1 MLYVT
6 SMVVEP
12 RPETPQLVPLTN
24 DSLRERARAVI
35 RSSIVAGELLPGVL
49 YTVGYFTER
58 LGVSATPVREALGD
72 LASEGLIRPLPK
84 RGFTIPELSDLDLDE
99 LHEIRQLLEV
109 PTVTSLAET
118 VQESQLA
125 EVARS
130 ARELVACAVKMDV
143 QGLLSADRRFHLG
156 LLKLVGNRRLV
167 EVGSKL
173 LDQQRMFRLPSDRA
187 SADELRESADRHA
200 RILDAIRGHDAEAT
214 RSLMVEHFVYAR
226 GRMAKSDGG

>member
-1 MLYVT
+1 MAPE
-6 SMVVEP
+6 S

-35 RSSIVAGELLPGVL
+35 RSSIVAGELRPGVL

-99 LHEIRQLLEV
+99 LHQIRQLLEV
-109 PTVTSLAET
+109 PTVTGLAEAAL
-118 VQESQLA
+118 QEPQLA

-130 ARELVACAVKMDV
+130 ARELVACAAKMDV

-200 RILDAIRGHDAEAT
+200 RILDAIRSHDADTT
-214 RSLMVEHFVYAR
+214 RSLMVDHFVYAR
-226 GRMAKSDGG
+226 GRRAKSAGESAP